1 MKRDRDWDDASV
13 WNELEVE
20 RLFYEKARC
29 TCCAIHQMNKPVQI
43 VPWLE
48 NNESKMKISNK
59 RMIGDKCLLFCEC
72 DCRHV
77 CREIC
82 RKYFYNGFFKL
93 NQK

>member
-1 MKRDRDWDDASV
+1 MKRERDWDDASV
-13 WNELEVE
+13 WNESEVE
-20 RLFYEKARC
+20 RLFYQKVRC

-48 NNESKMKISNK
+48 NGCKKINISNK
-59 RMIGDKCLLFCEC
+59 KVVDGKCLLFCKC

-82 RKYFYNGFFKL
+82 RKYFYTGVF
-93 NQK
+93 